1 MSWIWAMVL
10 NHKKDGFK
18 LFDRMQRINL
28 KHSIQYIL
36 ITFVVPF
43 GICFSQQE
51 PQYTQYMYNIGSF
64 NPAYVGTVEN
74 PDVSGLY
81 RAQWVD
87 VPGAPTTLRF
97 GVNVPFANE
106 KTGLGLN
113 VINDAL
119 GPSDQTFITVSYSY
133 QVNISDEAKLSFGLS
148 GGGSLLNLDFSEGT
162 FNNPNDPAT
171 TGETINNFYPVVGAG
186 VFVYQDN
193 WYSGLS
199 VPNVLTNGLY
209 NDEVATVV
217 EDNLQFSLIGGYIFD
232 ISERTRFKPA
242 FLVNYLEGAPVTV
255 NISANFQFLDAFT
268 AGAAYRFDNAVSALA
283 GFQISSGLFLG
294 YTYDYNTNG
303 FGEFNGGSHEAILKF
318 YIGRGGSG
326 QRNKS
331 GKRNKLP
338 KGKPKQIDSPRF
350 F

>member
-1 MSWIWAMVL
+1 MGRVARYTTIVFL
-10 NHKKDGFK
+10 
-18 LFDRMQRINL
+18 LC
-28 KHSIQYIL
+28 IQFCL
-36 ITFVVPF
+36 
-43 GICFSQQE
+43 SQQE

-64 NPAYVGTVEN
+64 NPAYVGTVET

-97 GVNVPFANE
+97 GVNVPFQNE

-119 GPSDQTFITVSYSY
+119 GPSDQTFITISYSY
-133 QVNISDEAKLSFGLS
+133 QINLSDETKLSFGLS
-148 GGGSLLNLDFSEGT
+148 GGGSLLNLDFSEGN
-162 FNNPNDPAT
+162 FFDPNDPAT
-171 TGETINNFYPVVGAG
+171 TGENINNFYPTVGAG
-186 VFVYQDN
+186 LFLYQDH
-193 WYSGLS
+193 WYTGLS

-217 EDNLQFSLIGGYIFD
+217 EDNMQFTLIGGYVFD
-232 ISERTRFKPA
+232 LSERTKFKPA
-242 FLVNYLEGAPVTV
+242 FLVNYLEGAPINV
-255 NISANFQFLDAFT
+255 NLSANFQFLDAFT
-268 AGAAYRFDNAVSALA
+268 LGASYRFDNAASGLA
-283 GFQISSGLFLG
+283 GFQVSNSIFIG

-303 FGEFNGGSHEAILKF
+303 LSDFSGGSHEAILKF
-318 YIGRGGSG
+318 YLGRGGG
-326 QRNKS
+326 GNRNKS
-331 GKRNKLP
+331 GKKDKLP